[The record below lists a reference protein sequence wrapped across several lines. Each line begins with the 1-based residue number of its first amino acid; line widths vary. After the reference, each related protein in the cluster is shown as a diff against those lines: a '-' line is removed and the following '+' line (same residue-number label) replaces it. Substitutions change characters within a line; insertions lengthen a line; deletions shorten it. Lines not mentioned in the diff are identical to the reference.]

1 MTATSVVATATVIAT
16 IMAFTMMIVMIAL
29 HIGVKTQIAGQEI
42 LNSSICM
49 AEATAVKLNAS
60 LGQRHL
66 GTAADATAD
75 QNICVQGGQN
85 TGQGAMAA
93 AVGIHNLGG
102 SDLAVLHIIDLKL
115 LGMAKVLEN
124 IAVFISDCDSH
135 NRISFRFLILLFNT
149 V

>member
-66 GTAADATAD
+66 GTAADTTAD
-75 QNICVQGGQN
+75 QHICVQGGQH
-85 TGQGAMAA
+85 TCQGTVAG
-93 AVGIHNLGG
+93 AVGIYHFGRY
-102 SDLAVLHIIDLKL
+102 DVAVAHFVNLKL
-115 LGMAKVLEN
+115 LGMTEMLEDHT
-124 IAVFISDCDSH
+124 VGISNCNSH
-135 NRISFRFLILLFNT
+135 EGYT
-149 V
+149 PYH